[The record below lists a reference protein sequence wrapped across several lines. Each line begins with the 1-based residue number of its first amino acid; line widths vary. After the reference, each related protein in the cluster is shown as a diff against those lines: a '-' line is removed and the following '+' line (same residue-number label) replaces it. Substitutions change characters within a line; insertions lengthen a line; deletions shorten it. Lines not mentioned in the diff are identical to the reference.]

1 MRKAKAIW
9 PVALLCLAL
18 RIEAQDEI
26 QQFPWQERDRKDI
39 KPLEFQYQREA
50 DVMWSKLIWRVIDT
64 RQKMNLPFAW
74 PVAPLIKIIHEAVL
88 RGEVTAYDASSENAD
103 QFKKVLSIED
113 AKRIGVRSDTS
124 IQVNVLN
131 PEIEDTVYI
140 NEPLRWDHVSKYRIK
155 EVWFFDTNTSTM
167 QVRIIGIA
175 PVIEDY
181 DEKGNY
187 RGDMT
192 MYWLPFDSLRLL
204 LTKYEP
210 FNPQND
216 GPRMSWDDLL
226 TMRMFESTIYKE
238 SNVYDR
244 NIQEYA
250 TGTEALLE
258 SDRIK
263 QELFEKEHDLWEY

>member
-1 MRKAKAIW
+1 MLA
-9 PVALLCLAL
+9 ALLCAAW
-18 RIEAQDEI
+18 RMKAQDEI
-26 QQFPWQERDRKDI
+26 QQFPWQERDRRNI

-74 PVAPLIKIIHEAVL
+74 PVNPLIKIIHEAVL
-88 RGEVTAYDASSENAD
+88 RGEVTAYDATTENAD
-103 QFKKVLSIED
+103 QFKKVLSTED
-113 AKRIGVRSDTS
+113 AKHIGVRRDTS

-140 NEPLRWDHVSKYRIK
+140 NEPLRWDRVTKYRIK

-192 MYWLPFDSLRLL
+192 MYWLPFDSMRLL

-238 SNVYDR
+238 SNVFDR
-244 NIQEYA
+244 TIREYA
-250 TGTEALLE
+250 SGPDALLE
-258 SDRIK
+258 SDRIN